1 SESTPAAPT
10 IQSQLEAIKVIP
22 SADRIG
28 QLLFN
33 NLRDKL
39 NPRGT
44 PAEPRYVLTV
54 SLAESEQEL
63 LLRQDE
69 TATRINLTVTAN
81 YRLKV
86 AAGET
91 ELTAG
96 SARARTAYNILDVN
110 VYYSTRTAQDS
121 ARARAAEEL
130 AEDIR
135 ERLAVYYQTH
145 ATASAPSAPPK

>member
-1 SESTPAAPT
+1 MSWSRLLPAATLLLAACGFHPLYGPASESTPAAPT

-69 TATRINLTVTAN
+69 TATRINLTVT
-81 YRLKV
+81 
-86 AAGET
+86 
-91 ELTAG
+91 
-96 SARARTAYNILDVN
+96 
-110 VYYSTRTAQDS
+110 
-121 ARARAAEEL
+121 
-130 AEDIR
+130 
-135 ERLAVYYQTH
+135 
-145 ATASAPSAPPK
+145 